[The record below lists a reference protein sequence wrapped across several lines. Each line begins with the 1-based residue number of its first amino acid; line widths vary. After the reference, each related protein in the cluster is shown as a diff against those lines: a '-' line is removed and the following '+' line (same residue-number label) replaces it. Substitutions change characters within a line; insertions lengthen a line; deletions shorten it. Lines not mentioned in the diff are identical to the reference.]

1 MKMSRCFRVLVFKG
15 KVPKSIM
22 HKTQT
27 SAALDASVLNTKR
40 QWQNFY
46 FYQGGKTK
54 IGLILLPTLKKKKT
68 NYIKQYFQDIRCQE
82 TKENDPGEMGYSVVS
97 AHCCEKDFRSW
108 K

>member
-1 MKMSRCFRVLVFKG
+1 MAELLLLSR
-15 KVPKSIM
+15 
-22 HKTQT
+22 
-27 SAALDASVLNTKR
+27 
-40 QWQNFY
+40 WQDKDWTY
-46 FYQGGKTK
+46 S
-54 IGLILLPTLKKKKT
+54 PAHVKKKKT